1 MSGEDTLDINPA
13 QVQLSFVY
21 NSDIRNNG
29 TPTLCFNSVKNQL
42 GWGGSVDR
50 WRPDGKLPEREL
62 YIYCDDGRDD
72 IDWECPHPNAY
83 YAVDTHLGYDF
94 RLNKAKGFDKVYC
107 AQKEGVVKMKK
118 DGIKNVHWLPLACN
132 PMAHPNLTE
141 MMNHPQK
148 DQHAKGESLS
158 KQYDLSFV
166 GFINQG
172 DGTPESNNR
181 FNISI
186 RNDLNMR
193 FFEIMSSGSC
203 LLTNTTVEGIED
215 LGFEDGKHF
224 LGFDSKESLVEQALW
239 GIENPASRERIARE
253 GHNMVRKFHTYDLR
267 MQRILDD
274 FGVKLAA

>member
-1 MSGEDTLDINPA
+1 M
-13 QVQLSFVY
+13 
-21 NSDIRNNG
+21 
-29 TPTLCFNSVKNQL
+29 
-42 GWGGSVDR
+42 DR

-181 FNISI
+181 VEWLDYAFKKFPNSHMAFNRFFEDMAVRVIRGRLGFNISI

>member
-1 MSGEDTLDINPA
+1 MLGNVINHEKNMDHGVDNLDVIFVNHDCSNKEGNDFINSLEGTDVYSGK
-13 QVQLSFVY
+13 
-21 NSDIRNNG
+21 IR
-29 TPTLCFNSVKNQL
+29 VIH
-42 GWGGSVDR
+42 
-50 WRPDGKLPEREL
+50 RPW
-62 YIYCDDGRDD
+62 DDGGGVSMASFDYAFKKF
-72 IDWECPHPNAY
+72 PNSHMAFNRFFEDM
-83 YAVDTHLGYDF
+83 AVRVIRGRLG
-94 RLNKAKGFDKVYC
+94 
-107 AQKEGVVKMKK
+107 
-118 DGIKNVHWLPLACN
+118 
-132 PMAHPNLTE
+132 
-141 MMNHPQK
+141 
-148 DQHAKGESLS
+148 
-158 KQYDLSFV
+158 
-166 GFINQG
+166 
-172 DGTPESNNR
+172 